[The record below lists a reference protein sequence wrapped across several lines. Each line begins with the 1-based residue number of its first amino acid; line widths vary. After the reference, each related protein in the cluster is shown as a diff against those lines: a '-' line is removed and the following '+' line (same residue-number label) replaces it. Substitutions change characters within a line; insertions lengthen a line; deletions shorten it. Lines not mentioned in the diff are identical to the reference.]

1 MAQALRCCCSRASA
15 IDTLDPETSAGV
27 LCYKKFST
35 VKNEMGIL
43 CGNISE
49 SFAYGQMTSAWTG
62 PGDFRG
68 FGSVTVF
75 RH

>member
-1 MAQALRCCCSRASA
+1 M
-15 IDTLDPETSAGV
+15 EV
-27 LCYKKFST
+27 LY
-35 VKNEMGIL
+35 
-43 CGNISE
+43 GNFSE
-49 SFAYGQMTSAWTG
+49 SLAYGQMTSAWTG